1 MDLRILN
8 AEIQAFIDNNIGKS
22 ISKLAL
28 QKNPFQEVDWISIL
42 NQIEAKTKAKEKLP
56 TWFSTENII
65 YPSKISIEQ
74 TSSEKT
80 AAYKA
85 SIISGESLIDLTGGF
100 GVDDFYF
107 AKKIKT
113 VAHCEINPELSN
125 LVKHNFEQ
133 LNVSNITCYA
143 GDSLATLFSLNSK
156 WDWIYID
163 PSRRN
168 DTKGKVFMLKDC
180 LPNVPENIDFY
191 FTHSNAVLI
200 KTAPILDISAGLS
213 ELKHVKTIHI
223 VALEN
228 EVKELLWELHKDYSG
243 NINIK
248 TVNILKDK
256 TETFDFVLNE
266 NSKFP
271 NLSLPQKY
279 LYEPNSAI
287 MKSGGFDEVS
297 SFYNLNKLH
306 KHSHLYTSTALLSFP
321 GRVFEIQNT
330 FPYNKTEMKSY
341 LEKSQ
346 ANITTRNFPDSVE
359 TIRKKWKI
367 KDGGNVYCFF
377 TTDENNHKIVLIC
390 TKIS

>member
-1 MDLRILN
+1 LDLRILN

-85 SIISGESLIDLTGGF
+85 SIISGESLIDLTGGY

>member
-1 MDLRILN
+1 LDLRILN

-85 SIISGESLIDLTGGF
+85 SIVSGESLIDLTGGF

-113 VAHCEINPELSN
+113 VAHCEINPELSS

-256 TETFDFVLNE
+256 TEIFDFVLNE

-287 MKSGGFDEVS
+287 MKSGGFNEVS

-306 KHSHLYTSTALLSFP
+306 KHSHLYTSTVLLSFP